1 MLVLY
6 LALQPSASDLSV
18 ARAHPPIVSQGHIF
32 RVELFQ
38 KLRKVVWQLRQRI
51 VVRLESSGEKI
62 LSCQFIQFNQLMGA
76 WRGHSFGMMAVTFVR
91 Y

>member
-6 LALQPSASDLSV
+6 LALQPSASDLRV

-32 RVELFQ
+32 RVKLFQ
-38 KLRKVVWQLRQRI
+38 KLRKVVRQLRQRI

-62 LSCQFIQFNQLMGA
+62 LSCQFIQLNQLMRA
-76 WRGHSFGMMAVTFVR
+76 WRGRSFGMMAVTFVR